1 LLGATAVPTEI
12 VPVPELGGDVLVRGM
27 TARQRTE
34 FEKKFVTEKRG
45 RQTRNLDDFREQL
58 LVFCCVDPALTQEDV
73 SQLSKVRADIIERIA
88 TVAAQLASQR
98 RTSTNWESLRR
109 AQQLRVLHL
118 QSRSRARPLP
128 RRDVGLD
135 GLSGIDDV
143 ASVFPRAREA
153 E

>member
-1 LLGATAVPTEI
+1 MALTREALLGATAVPTEI

-88 TVAAQLASQR
+88 TVAAQL
-98 RTSTNWESLRR
+98 
-109 AQQLRVLHL
+109 
-118 QSRSRARPLP
+118 
-128 RRDVGLD
+128 
-135 GLSGIDDV
+135 SGITEKDIDELGKPSESPA
-143 ASVFPRAREA
+143 ASSTSPSVSLTSSASA
-153 E
+153 TA